1 MGEKGEILDKS
12 QSRGQNEKKTLSNK
26 NGNFWKNKKS
36 QKKLFDKIKTF
47 LYLHP

>member
-1 MGEKGEILDKS
+1 MGRVDLGKS
-12 QSRGQNEKKTLSNK
+12 QSLGQNEKKHYQIK
-26 NGNFWKNKKS
+26 MVIFEKIKKS